1 MCWRCWAGRSR
12 WRGWPIRPPPEGPAG
27 RPSCSAHGN
36 KIPISAVLLDYPA
49 GPTISLARPARP
61 PQRFNR
67 GNFTMDAK
75 TETTAKTATLTVG
88 NKNYDFP
95 ILSGTVGPD
104 VIDISK
110 LYAQSGMFT
119 YDPGFA
125 STGSC
130 QSRITYIDG
139 DAG

>member
-1 MCWRCWAGRSR
+1 MYWRYWGARRALAGSAIRS
-12 WRGWPIRPPPEGPAG
+12 PARLEPLPG
-27 RPSCSAHGN
+27 APSCSAHGN

-67 GNFTMDAK
+67 GIFTMDAK

-95 ILSGTVGPD
+95 IISGTVGPD
-104 VIDISK
+104 VVDIS
-110 LYAQSGMFT
+110 
-119 YDPGFA
+119 
-125 STGSC
+125 
-130 QSRITYIDG
+130 
-139 DAG
+139 